1 MEAVAL
7 KDRKL
12 RSQSDSDC
20 FQQKRAQ
27 FMSRLRGS
35 LPIPDEAAI
44 VKETP
49 EEYSDFLSPIPV
61 HQMYTIERAVAAVTF
76 T

>member
-7 KDRKL
+7 DDRRM
-12 RSQSDSDC
+12 RSQSDSDR
-20 FQQKRAQ
+20 FLQKRAQ

-35 LPIPDEAAI
+35 LPIPDEAS
-44 VKETP
+44 VVQETP

-61 HQMYTIERAVAAVTF
+61 HQMYTIERAVAAVTI